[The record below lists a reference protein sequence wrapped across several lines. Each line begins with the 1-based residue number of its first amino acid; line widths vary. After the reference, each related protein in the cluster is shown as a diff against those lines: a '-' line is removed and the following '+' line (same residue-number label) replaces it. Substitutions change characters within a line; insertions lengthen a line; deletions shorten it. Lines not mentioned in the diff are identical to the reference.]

1 MNSADIAEF
10 LITTSNFEILFLNLL
25 KYGELNRTVWHLYT
39 HSSVSIIHRFLP
51 IMRGFC
57 QHWCSE
63 TRQWVATI
71 VCQCCRILPEFGTKW
86 RVTENLPILLKILFQ
101 FSNQQLISHLKC
113 IEKHI
118 SFCIMQFYFGKN
130 IRWSSTTTP
139 PPEPGKMTSRCLEFR
154 GRVRVQ
160 SIELKNFC
168 FRIA

>member
-1 MNSADIAEF
+1 MNSTDIAEF

-39 HSSVSIIHRFLP
+39 HLSVSIIHRFLP

-71 VCQCCRILPEFGTKW
+71 VCQCWQDSTRIWHKMTSYRKPSNSSQDF
-86 RVTENLPILLKILFQ
+86 ISI
-101 FSNQQLISHLKC
+101 SNQQLISHLKC

-118 SFCIMQFYFGKN
+118 SFCIMQFYFGKKHTM
-130 IRWSSTTTP
+130 ILYHHPHHPTP
-139 PPEPGKMTSRCLEFR
+139 IP
-154 GRVRVQ
+154 
-160 SIELKNFC
+160 KNEHPN
-168 FRIA
+168 